1 MTYQQCLHWRKLATV
16 LTVTWFGIFSPFTS
30 AANAATAPL
39 SSEEIKE
46 LAVDAYVYA
55 YPLVI
60 MELTRQVTT
69 HEGGG
74 ATPGR
79 MNAPMNQ
86 FGHAT
91 TFPDDRF
98 EAVVRANA
106 DTLYSSLWYDVSKEP
121 LIISVPDSGGRY
133 YLLPLMDMWT
143 EVFASPGTRT
153 TGNGAQTFAIVGPR
167 WTGKL
172 PPNMSSY
179 RSPTGIGW
187 IIGRT
192 QTNGVADFP
201 AVHSFQAGL
210 KTTLL
215 SAWGKSTKAAMS
227 VTKASTV
234 ATTKQDT
241 SAPVEQVAKMNAAS
255 FFALFGRLLKDN
267 PPHNLDYP
275 MLDRM
280 TRIGIVA
287 GKDIDV
293 SKLAPEVQAALAAAP
308 ALAQQKIVAAVR
320 RSGNRANGWRTTLS
334 PVGTYGA
341 EYLGRAVI
349 AYFGLGAN
357 VAEDAI
363 YPSAFTDAEGK
374 PYDSAGKYV
383 IHFDKNNLP
392 PVRAFWSLTM
402 YNDRQFFTANPIKRF
417 AIGDR
422 DALKFNADGS
432 LDLYI
437 QRDAPDADKQSN
449 WLPAPAS
456 GGFTMNLRL
465 YWPKPAALDGS
476 WVPAPVKRVE

>member
-1 MTYQQCLHWRKLATV
+1 MNQKIRKPLHQILT
-16 LTVTWFGIFSPFTS
+16 TVTLAWFGLFAPVTI
-30 AANAATAPL
+30 AATTPL
-39 SSEEIKE
+39 TTEEVQDV
-46 LAVDAYVYA
+46 AVDAYIYA

-60 MELTRQVTT
+60 MEITRQVTT
-69 HEGGG
+69 NVG
-74 ATPGR
+74 AATSSGR

-91 TFPDDRF
+91 VFPDDRF

-121 LIISVPDSGGRY
+121 LIVSVADSGGRY

-143 EVFASPGTRT
+143 EVFASPGKRT
-153 TGNGAQTFAIVGPR
+153 TGTGAQTFAIVGPH
-167 WTGKL
+167 WKGKL
-172 PPNMSSY
+172 PPNMSAY

-201 AVHSFQAGL
+201 AVHAFQAGL
-210 KTTLL
+210 KTSLL
-215 SAWGKSTKAAMS
+215 SVWGKPAKAMPAAS
-227 VTKASTV
+227 VNTA
-234 ATTKQDT
+234 QDM
-241 SAPVEQVAKMNAAS
+241 SAPVDQVSKMDVVK

-267 PPHNLDYP
+267 PPHTVDYP
-275 MLDRM
+275 ILERM
-280 TRIGIVA
+280 ARIGIVA
-287 GKDIDV
+287 GKDVDV
-293 SKLAPEVQAALAAAP
+293 TKLAPEVQAALAAAP
-308 ALAQQKIVAAVR
+308 AIAHKTIGNAVR
-320 RSGNRANGWRTTLS
+320 RAGNRANGWRTTLS

-349 AYFGLGAN
+349 AFFGLGAN

-374 PYDSAGKYV
+374 PYDSSAKYV
-383 IHFDKNNLP
+383 MHFDKENLP

-402 YNDRQFFTANPIKRF
+402 YNDRQFFAANPIKRF

-422 DALKFNADGS
+422 DALKFNTDGS

-437 QRDAPDADKQSN
+437 QRDAPDADRQSN

-465 YWPKPAALDGS
+465 YWPKPAALDGT
-476 WVPAPVKRVE
+476 WLAPPVKRVE

>member
-1 MTYQQCLHWRKLATV
+1 MEHQRILPWRQL
-16 LTVTWFGIFSPFTS
+16 VTAFTLVWFGLFSALIPTT
-30 AANAATAPL
+30 ANATAPL
-39 SSEEIKE
+39 SSDEVKD
-46 LAVDAYVYA
+46 LAVDAYLYA

-60 MELTRQVTT
+60 MEITRQVTT
-69 HEGGG
+69 NVGGVAVG
-74 ATPGR
+74 GKI
-79 MNAPMNQ
+79 NAPMNQ

-91 TFPDDRF
+91 AFPDDRF

-121 LIISVPDSGGRY
+121 LIVSVVDSGGRY

-153 TGNGAQTFAIVGPR
+153 SGNGAQTFAIVGPN
-167 WTGKL
+167 WKGKL
-172 PPNMSSY
+172 PPNMTSY
-179 RSPTGIGW
+179 RSPTAIGW

-201 AVHSFQAGL
+201 AVHKFQAGL

-215 SAWGKSTKAAMS
+215 SAWGKPAKPAPAA
-227 VTKASTV
+227 V
-234 ATTKQDT
+234 ANPAQDM
-241 SAPVEQVAKMNAAS
+241 SAPVEQVAKMDAAK

-267 PPHNLDYP
+267 PPHDVDYP
-275 MLDRM
+275 MLDRLA
-280 TRIGIVA
+280 RIGIVP

-293 SKLAPEVQAALAAAP
+293 SKLTPEVQAALAAAP
-308 ALAQQKIVAAVR
+308 AQAQQKIAAAVR
-320 RSGNRANGWRTTLS
+320 RSGTRANGWRTTLS

-363 YPSAFTDAEGK
+363 YPSAFTDGEGK
-374 PYDSAGKYV
+374 PYDSARKYV
-383 IHFDKNNLP
+383 IHFDKANLP
-392 PVRAFWSLTM
+392 PVRAFWSLSM
-402 YNDRQFFTANPIKRF
+402 YNDRQFFAANPIKRF

-422 DALKFNADGS
+422 DALKYNADGS

-437 QRDAPDADKQSN
+437 QREAPEADKQSN

-476 WVPAPVKRVE
+476 WVAPPVKRVE